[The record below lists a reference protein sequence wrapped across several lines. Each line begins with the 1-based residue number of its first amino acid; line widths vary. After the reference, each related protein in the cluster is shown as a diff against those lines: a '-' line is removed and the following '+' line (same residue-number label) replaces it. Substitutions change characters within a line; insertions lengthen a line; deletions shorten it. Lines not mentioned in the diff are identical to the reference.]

1 MSQLV
6 ALLFQAREDERN
18 CCLVAKSC
26 LALLRP
32 HGLYSPPGSSVHG
45 ISQARI
51 LKWVTISFSRGSS
64 QPRDW
69 THISCIG
76 RWILYHWATG
86 EALLSTISTFKSRRR
101 NRAKMEPLVTFA
113 KKKKSLFKPYPAH
126 MYRLPLMS
134 QWPGHYTPSCKKVW
148 ENEEMITLDQSWP
161 NVCWWAYCCQK
172 ENFHLVS
179 RRVPGLINKY
189 TGCRVKF
196 YFLWKK
202 CGFFFLA

>member
-1 MSQLV
+1 VEITIISQVNSIMSQLV

-51 LKWVTISFSRGSS
+51 LKWVTISFSGGSS

-113 KKKKSLFKPYPAH
+113 KKKKKKSFQTISCTYVQTSLNVSMTRALYPQ
-126 MYRLPLMS
+126 LQESLGK
-134 QWPGHYTPSCKKVW
+134 W
-148 ENEEMITLDQSWP
+148 
-161 NVCWWAYCCQK
+161 
-172 ENFHLVS
+172 
-179 RRVPGLINKY
+179 
-189 TGCRVKF
+189 
-196 YFLWKK
+196 
-202 CGFFFLA
+202 